1 MSIMSLQF
9 TFYSLLMYQDLIL
22 LPLVGVEVFQNYMGL
37 VLLGCVVTPMP
48 VLAIG
53 RLQAVETSFH
63 ADVQEKEDGHE
74 G

>member
-1 MSIMSLQF
+1 MSIMRLQF
-9 TFYSLLMYQDLIL
+9 TFLFFAYVSRFLCCY
-22 LPLVGVEVFQNYMGL
+22 PLVEVFQNYMGL

-63 ADVQEKEDGHE
+63 TDVQEKEDGHE

>member
-22 LPLVGVEVFQNYMGL
+22 LPPRGGFSKLYGPGPLGL
-37 VLLGCVVTPMP
+37 CGLTLMP

-63 ADVQEKEDGHE
+63 TDVQEKEDGHE

>member
-9 TFYSLLMYQDLIL
+9 TFFIL
-22 LPLVGVEVFQNYMGL
+22 CLCTKILSCYPLVEVFQNYMGL

-63 ADVQEKEDGHE
+63 TDVQEKEDGHE